1 MAQETP
7 SQENWGDPG
16 ELDWTTRPEYKKDP
30 EIPELTWDIKAKD
43 LDGTKEDAE
52 PLEETAKERL
62 KGNAEIARVYEE
74 HHQEP
79 EEDSEQR
86 AA

>member
-7 SQENWGDPG
+7 SPENWGDPG

-43 LDGTKEDAE
+43 LNGTKENAE
-52 PLEETAKERL
+52 AIEETPQARAQ
-62 KGNAEIARVYEE
+62 GNEAVRKLYEE
-74 HHQEP
+74 HHQKP
-79 EEDSEQR
+79 EEESEQR